1 MTEDEK
7 KKLREGFK
15 KPVKPETVED
25 NYWTDDRL
33 IESAKRIIK
42 RLGLEGK
49 LQ

>member
-7 KKLREGFK
+7 KKMREAFS
-15 KPVKPETVED
+15 KPVTEEPD

-33 IESAKRIIK
+33 IEMAKRIIK
-42 RLGLEGK
+42 RLGLKGE